1 MDDFIKAMASG
12 PRDVAE
18 DFRKE
23 AKEAQKTGLAPNEE
37 DGFSFLDVLD
47 IINPLQHIPVIS
59 TLYREATGD
68 KLGPLARIAGGA
80 LFGGPIGAA
89 SSAVNAMVEYASGK
103 DIGGHV
109 YALLNEE
116 DRPPEAEFQTAADAP
131 FEPPAAGSL
140 SVPKVAREDLPPPPT
155 APVAAATPAEGTDPI
170 QAWAQAE
177 VKDRTRQTMGGMEGA
192 SAEDPV
198 TVWARQEQVIRTA
211 AGRREGIP
219 GNDPLADRDR
229 LDPKKVAGL
238 ATDSGVLAALQVAHR
253 ETDTGQAALRESLDL
268 GRQGRQDRA
277 TEATVGAMELG
288 SYRWADLLAQARHPS
303 VMMDG

>member
-23 AKEAQKTGLAPNEE
+23 AKEAQKSGLAPAAE

-47 IINPLQHIPVIS
+47 VINPLQHIPVIS

-68 KLGPLARIAGGA
+68 KLNPVARVAGGA
-80 LFGGPIGAA
+80 LFGGVIGAA
-89 SSAVNAMVEYASGK
+89 SAVVNVIVEEASGK

-109 YALLNEE
+109 YALLN
-116 DRPPEAEFQTAADAP
+116 DDGKPPEAEFQTAADAP
-131 FEPPAAGSL
+131 FEPPAPGSL
-140 SVPKVAREDLPPPPT
+140 SVARVTREDLAPPT
-155 APVAAATPAEGTDPI
+155 ARVAAETPADGADPI
-170 QAWAQAE
+170 QGWAQAE
-177 VKDRTRQTMGGMEGA
+177 IKERGRQLMGGGEA

-211 AGRREGIP
+211 ASRRDGLP

-253 ETDTGQAALRESLDL
+253 ETDTGQVALHESLDL
-268 GRQGRQDRA
+268 GRRGRQDRA
-277 TEATVGAMELG
+277 VEATVGAMELG
-288 SYRWADLLAQARHPS
+288 SYRWADLLAQARQPS